1 MYKQNNS
8 MIYFYV
14 ESATRGL
21 NFISFYGAVP
31 IKELI
36 V

>member
-1 MYKQNNS
+1 

-21 NFISFYGAVP
+21 NFINFYGAIK

-36 V
+36 VQNA